1 VRRRHPVRH
10 PIFARWIY
18 PRVLAAAE
26 RHGASEHRKELL
38 AGLSGRVIEVGA
50 GTGVNFRHYPPSVLE
65 LVATE
70 PESYLRSEAIRA
82 TPTATAP
89 VRVVDA
95 VAEAIPMES
104 ASFDAAVSSLVLC
117 SVGDPARALAELF
130 RVIRPGGQLRFY
142 EHVRGSSRSLARLQQ
157 VVDAT
162 FWPLVAGGCHT
173 SRQTR
178 ATIEHAGFAIERCR
192 EFMFRP
198 CALSAPAAPHVI
210 GRARRP

>member
-1 VRRRHPVRH
+1 MRRRHPVRH

-50 GTGVNFRHYPPSVLE
+50 GTGINFRHYPPSVLE

-70 PESYLRSEAIRA
+70 PESHFRSQAVRA
-82 TPTATAP
+82 APAAPAP

-95 VAEAIPMES
+95 VAEALPMES
-104 ASFDAAVSSLVLC
+104 ASFDAAVTSLVLC
-117 SVGDPARALAELF
+117 SVRDPARALAELF

-142 EHVRGSSRSLARLQQ
+142 EHVHGSTRCLATLQRI
-157 VVDAT
+157 VDAT
-162 FWPLVAGGCHT
+162 FWPLLAGGCHT
-173 SRQTR
+173 SRHTR
-178 ATIEHAGFAIERCR
+178 AAIEQTGFAIAGCR